1 MNESIARSRTRGS
14 PRWREKTMM
23 ITRFGKPNISLHES
37 ISMSWSSTSDKC
49 KECSPEK
56 LSKEHMKRNLKTLR
70 HTRKRPLYAD
80 GRK

>member
-14 PRWREKTMM
+14 PKWREKTMM

-49 KECSPEK
+49 KECSPK
-56 LSKEHMKRNLKTLR
+56 QLSKEQSQDFEAYQKETLVYIWKKM
-70 HTRKRPLYAD
+70 TW
-80 GRK
+80 

>member
-23 ITRFGKPNISLHES
+23 ITHFGKPNISLHES
-37 ISMSWSSTSDKC
+37 ISMSWSSTLDKC

-70 HTRKRPLYAD
+70 HTRKRPLYEN